1 MFIQD
6 FMTTANFVLGETS
19 LQHAYATVPDLRST
33 QISLGLSVDLKWQT
47 GLTFNEVVL
56 GE

>member
-1 MFIQD
+1 
-6 FMTTANFVLGETS
+6 MTTADFVIGENS
-19 LQHAYATVPDLRST
+19 LKSALVEVPDLRSS

-47 GLTFNEVVL
+47 GLNFSEITL